1 MKRILPCL
9 LLAVSI
15 SLHAAPP
22 SPQSVEKLATLA
34 KVEKIH
40 DAMLAQL
47 QQSVDAYVKQ
57 ALRGQ
62 ALTPADQAVLDA
74 FHPQMLSMVDEQLS
88 GPKIKAMFE
97 EVYSELFTQEEVD
110 GLISFYGTPVGQVFA
125 DKQPLI
131 SGKVGA
137 LIGQRAGQMGMRL
150 QMAMYSAAQKIA
162 KAHAPPPPVVKPAPA
177 AAAKPPAPGV
187 ATPVPAAATPKGN

>member
-1 MKRILPCL
+1 MKRILPSL
-9 LLAVSI
+9 LLAAAV

-22 SPQSVEKLATLA
+22 SQPSVEKLATLA

-40 DAMLAQL
+40 DAMLVQL
-47 QQSVDAYVKQ
+47 QLSMDSYVKQ
-57 ALRGQ
+57 ALRGGT
-62 ALTPADQAVLDA
+62 LTPADQAVLDA
-74 FHPQMLSMVDEQLS
+74 FHPQMISMVDEQLS

-97 EVYSELFTQEEVD
+97 EVYAELFTQEEVD
-110 GLISFYGTPVGQVFA
+110 GLIAFYGTPVGQVFA

-162 KAHAPPPPVVKPAPA
+162 KAHAPPPPVTKPAVTVP
-177 AAAKPPAPGV
+177 AKPMAPAVTQP
-187 ATPVPAAATPKGN
+187 TPVTPQKTN